1 MRPTTIDLNCVTR
14 STDQP
19 EWSAMCEWNNGRVQL
34 VTYFARNITCMLLDG
49 EVKCRYTD
57 ITADEFK
64 NLQRQCQEVA
74 DSLN

>member
-1 MRPTTIDLNCVTR
+1 
-14 STDQP
+14 
-19 EWSAMCEWNNGRVQL
+19 MCEWNNGRVQL